1 MTQTA
6 DSIIP
11 TLKAI
16 LVEDLNLS
24 LDRNRIDEHA
34 PLLEDGLGL
43 DSIVLVE
50 LIGIVESKFGFQFQD
65 SDLRTASF
73 KNLRTLAETI
83 SKRIGG

>member
-1 MTQTA
+1 MAENA

-16 LVEDLNLS
+16 LAEDLNLN
-24 LDRNRIDEHA
+24 LDKARIDEHV

-50 LIGIVESKFGFQFQD
+50 LIGVVESKFGFQFQD

-83 SKRIGG
+83 SKRINA

>member
-1 MTQTA
+1 MAESA
-6 DSIIP
+6 DSIIS

-16 LVEDLNLS
+16 LAEDLNLN
-24 LDRNRIDEHA
+24 LDKTRIDEHV

-50 LIGIVESKFGFQFQD
+50 LIGVVESKFGFQFQD

-83 SKRIGG
+83 SKRIGE